1 MNTIALAKLKEQ
13 QTLTAESLSE
23 ICRLCLR
30 GDSVRFDIF
39 NSEEDYKVPLSQRIY
54 EFYRIKVSKDDRL
67 PTKICHHC
75 LFQTEVHTEFREGV
89 MQNEKRLR
97 EFTASVWPE
106 TVTEEI
112 TQIDEIFQREF
123 PENGIVV
130 EPEEENEE
138 RKAERRREMYVQ
150 DVKGSHCYPDEN
162 SLVTVVD
169 PNKEYS
175 SSEGESET
183 EEHQEPEQVEA
194 VAEFQPGLEPEV
206 VDQESMDAG
215 INVPSMA
222 EAFKNIFM
230 CKFCDTA
237 FGSAELCSEHE
248 SKLHRPDAPF
258 GCYFCDFNC
267 NFRTSLILHI
277 RDCHR
282 TDKPYICGT
291 CNKGFGRRSD
301 LKKHTI
307 VHTGVRPFSCPVCNK
322 NFSRNTNLTKH
333 LRIHSGLKPH
343 VCSRCPR
350 SFTTHTDLIRHQQVH
365 LGVRPFRCSKCP
377 ATFTRRDKMIHHER
391 VHLRKSG
398 HLLQIPQQN
407 PGGSALDPENMVISL
422 DPFANMNPQLTVEL
436 EPPLPPPPLNEE
448 ALPRFSVPDH
458 IQNIDLMFP
467 EVPPSIDVV
476 SYGDL
481 NGTDADKRLFLCTK
495 CPKRFINK
503 SSFREHMNK
512 HTGIRCH
519 VCTLCGKAFSRKREL
534 DRHSIVHTGF
544 KPFECGTC
552 HKRFGRKDKL
562 VRHERIHQEGK
573 LFACAV
579 CEAAFTRK
587 DSLIL
592 HQKIHGKLNLG
603 DDVPIINNLQIQDQA
618 PPPPV
623 DLYGV
628 GSYDPSRMLTQIP
641 EFVPPPVV
649 PLSGPWMQ
657 PVEPKG
663 FFQEIQH

>member
-1 MNTIALAKLKEQ
+1 MNTVALEKLKEQ
-13 QTLTAESLSE
+13 QALSVESLAD

-30 GDSVRFDIF
+30 SDSVRFDIF
-39 NSEEDYKVPLSQRIY
+39 NNEEDYKVPLSQRIY
-54 EFYRIKVSKDDRL
+54 DFYRIKVSKTDRL

-97 EFTASVWPE
+97 QFTATVWPE
-106 TVTEEI
+106 SVTELAAQESEI
-112 TQIDEIFQREF
+112 Q
-123 PENGIVV
+123 ENGS
-130 EPEEENEE
+130 PEEDEVDEE
-138 RKAERRREMYVQ
+138 RVAQPRREVQTQ
-150 DVKGSHCYPDEN
+150 DVKGLECFPDEN

-169 PNKEYS
+169 PNKDYS
-175 SSEGESET
+175 SSEDEESET
-183 EEHQEPEQVEA
+183 EEQEPTEV
-194 VAEFQPGLEPEV
+194 EPEI
-206 VDQESMDAG
+206 DQDSMEMAANMQ
-215 INVPSMA
+215 NVS
-222 EAFKNIFM
+222 EALKNIFM

-237 FGSAELCSEHE
+237 FSSAALCEEHE
-248 SKLHRPDAPF
+248 AKSHRPDAPY
-258 GCYFCDFNC
+258 GCNFCDFSC
-267 NFRTSLILHI
+267 TFRTSLILHI

-282 TDKPYICGT
+282 TEKPYICST

-350 SFTTHTDLIRHQQVH
+350 SFTTHTDLMRHQQVH
-365 LGVRPFRCSKCP
+365 SGVRPFRCSKCP
-377 ATFTRRDKMIHHER
+377 ATFTRRDKMLHHER

-398 HLLQIPQQN
+398 QIPHTT
-407 PGGSALDPENMVISL
+407 GDSGLDPESMVISL
-422 DPFANMNPQLTVEL
+422 DPFANMNPQLTVEP
-436 EPPLPPPPLNEE
+436 ETVGEDH
-448 ALPRFSVPDH
+448 LPRFSVPDH
-458 IQNIDLMFP
+458 IQNLDLMFP
-467 EVPPSIDVV
+467 ETSNTSDVV

-481 NGTDADKRLFLCTK
+481 NGSAGDKRVWVCTK
-495 CPKRFINK
+495 CPKKFINK

-519 VCTLCGKAFSRKREL
+519 VCSICSKAFSRKREL

-544 KPFECGTC
+544 KPFECLTC

-562 VRHERIHQEGK
+562 VRHERIHMEGK

-592 HQKIHGKLNLG
+592 HQKIHGKLGLS
-603 DDVPIINNLQIQDQA
+603 DEVPGSLMVPDMAQDFHTA
-618 PPPPV
+618 
-623 DLYGV
+623 GV
-628 GSYDPSRMLTQIP
+628 LRQIP
-641 EFVPPPVV
+641 EFIPPM
-649 PLSGPWMQ
+649 PWSQEM
-657 PVEPKG
+657 EPKDCG
-663 FFQEIQH
+663 FFQEMQH